1 MHPVP
6 VAQHPLRAW
15 LHATLPQV
23 LLAHVLSLAGGECG
37 HSQVLA
43 RAAPALAV
51 GVERRPGQL
60 VKLVFVHC
68 LLCCLGVTSRQSL
81 VVAQRPRLLRLPVR
95 PVISNTQGLRYKA
108 CGAIPR
114 STGDAPGRAGL
125 WAQSASRHSRASARA
140 ARGLSGARPYRGS
153 ADAPEGGLQ
162 ACTAVAC
169 DRSLVQGP
177 YCGHE
182 HIQKK
187 YASLDRPPVKIHLT
201 QPLLPWLQPR
211 SSRVEHVRGVRSSA
225 CDMWRAAIW
234 AMHLHC
240 VWLDSL
246 ASGFVPMRSVALGGH
261 PVGRSLSVAVI
272 RGSGPKDSGVICVSV
287 SLALC
292 AMSMMTTALS
302 N

>member
-1 MHPVP
+1 MQVSVNKRDGKNKSFKQNAKRVQAEYRTSAGSRTRTSSTRSDPQSSANAAP
-6 VAQHPLRAW
+6 
-15 LHATLPQV
+15 TLSKK
-23 LLAHVLSLAGGECG
+23 LSSL
-37 HSQVLA
+37 VR
-43 RAAPALAV
+43 RAATN
-51 GVERRPGQL
+51 
-60 VKLVFVHC
+60 
-68 LLCCLGVTSRQSL
+68 TSKKNMH
-81 VVAQRPRLLRLPVR
+81 RLTRK
-95 PVISNTQGLRYKA
+95 T
-108 CGAIPR
+108 
-114 STGDAPGRAGL
+114 
-125 WAQSASRHSRASARA
+125 
-140 ARGLSGARPYRGS
+140 
-153 ADAPEGGLQ
+153 
-162 ACTAVAC
+162 
-169 DRSLVQGP
+169 
-177 YCGHE
+177 
-182 HIQKK
+182 
-187 YASLDRPPVKIHLT
+187 DRPPVKIHLT

>member
-1 MHPVP
+1 MRTQSGPGTRGTSARRRGRTASGAACETGICALPPLLPWCHVKTEPCCRSTSP
-6 VAQHPLRAW
+6 PAPPPSPTRDQQHASCQTGSDTRL
-15 LHATLPQV
+15 
-23 LLAHVLSLAGGECG
+23 
-37 HSQVLA
+37 
-43 RAAPALAV
+43 AAPSRGAPGTPQAARDFGRNRQAGTRGRRRAPRAV
-51 GVERRPGQL
+51 
-60 VKLVFVHC
+60 
-68 LLCCLGVTSRQSL
+68 CLGHGRTA
-81 VVAQRPRLLRLPVR
+81 AQRTLR
-95 PVISNTQGLRYKA
+95 
-108 CGAIPR
+108 
-114 STGDAPGRAGL
+114 RAGC
-125 WAQSASRHSRASARA
+125 RHVRLSRAI
-140 ARGLSGARPYRGS
+140 GASSKG
-153 ADAPEGGLQ
+153 
-162 ACTAVAC
+162 
-169 DRSLVQGP
+169 
-177 YCGHE
+177 GHE
-182 HIQKK
+182 QIQKK

>member
-1 MHPVP
+1 MYGCRVRSEPRPRDRGDV
-6 VAQHPLRAW
+6 R
-15 LHATLPQV
+15 T
-23 LLAHVLSLAGGECG
+23 
-37 HSQVLA
+37 
-43 RAAPALAV
+43 RAATN
-51 GVERRPGQL
+51 
-60 VKLVFVHC
+60 
-68 LLCCLGVTSRQSL
+68 TSKKNMPL
-81 VVAQRPRLLRLPVR
+81 DTK
-95 PVISNTQGLRYKA
+95 N
-108 CGAIPR
+108 
-114 STGDAPGRAGL
+114 
-125 WAQSASRHSRASARA
+125 RH
-140 ARGLSGARPYRGS
+140 
-153 ADAPEGGLQ
+153 
-162 ACTAVAC
+162 
-169 DRSLVQGP
+169 
-177 YCGHE
+177 
-182 HIQKK
+182 
-187 YASLDRPPVKIHLT
+187 RPPVKIHLT